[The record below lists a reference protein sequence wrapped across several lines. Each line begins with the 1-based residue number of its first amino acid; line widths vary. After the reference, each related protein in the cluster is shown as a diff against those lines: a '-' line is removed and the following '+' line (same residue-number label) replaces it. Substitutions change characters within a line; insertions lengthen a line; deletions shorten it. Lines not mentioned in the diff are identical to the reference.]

1 MAGEEVGPGKQ
12 VQWLDQKDATLTKVI
27 VSRIIYIINIINGL
41 GLHIRAAGNLAIVL
55 AVENSRAGIGLSRKL
70 KLGVLPT
77 DVSPVT
83 RRSQARMPN

>member
-27 VSRIIYIINIINGL
+27 VSRIIYIVNTINGL